1 MQLLWNCHQIN
12 VTDDKLTLIQ
22 VMAWSHQATSHYLSA
37 GEKRRTFPM
46 ARPKC
51 LMGNLTNL
59 YRIYKAH
66 QTNVWWTMKVF
77 RQHCYL
83 NQCWPRSMSPTRRMV
98 SLGHNELTL
107 TYHTN
112 QDTYHKTH
120 CGLVTYG
127 LTEHDRH
134 SSLVQVIPW
143 SLFSARPLPK
153 PTWASLL
160 CPTHLFFRSS
170 MRGGLLLCALSP
182 IRVVVKALLVKGKT
196 SPVASS
202 RGRRS
207 IRDRSAWRTRL
218 EFWKRI

>member
-37 GEKRRTFPM
+37 GEKRRTRRTFPM
-46 ARPKC
+46 ARRKC
-51 LMGNLTNL
+51 LMGNFTYL

-77 RQHCYL
+77 RLHCYL

-120 CGLVTYG
+120 CGLVIWAHRTW
-127 LTEHDRH
+127 
-134 SSLVQVIPW
+134 SSLVIGSGNTLAPVQCQAI
-143 SLFSARPLPK
+143 
-153 PTWASLL
+153 TQ
-160 CPTHLFFRSS
+160 THLSITFMPNSLVFPLFHEGWLAPLCLVPHT
-170 MRGGLLLCALSP
+170 GGC
-182 IRVVVKALLVKGKT
+182 
-196 SPVASS
+196 
-202 RGRRS
+202 
-207 IRDRSAWRTRL
+207 
-218 EFWKRI
+218 